1 MSLRIAKN
9 YVLGKKLGYGSFG
22 EIFEGKELKTGRRV
36 AIRLE
41 LARAK
46 HPQLQYEYRLYHAL
60 AGGAGI
66 PAVHWFGTEGAY
78 KVLVMDRLGKSL
90 EQLFTQCGRTFSL
103 KTTLMLAD
111 QMLARMEYVHRKQ
124 FIHRDIKPDNFLVGQ
139 GPFEN
144 VVFLI
149 DYGLAKR
156 YIDPT
161 NQEHIP
167 FRDDKQLTGTA
178 RYASL
183 HAHLGYEQSR
193 RDDLEA
199 LGYLWLYFLRGKL
212 PWQGLAGSNGNDKYN
227 KIRDMKQQLSLK
239 ELCKDVPREFYDYFK
254 RVRQLEFDETP
265 NYAGLRRL
273 LGALMQKEGLAMDYQ
288 WDWKGGRSKAAAGAG
303 ARHAAAAA
311 AAASSS
317 SSAHDD
323 ATQVVELIR

>member
-1 MSLRIAKN
+1 M
-9 YVLGKKLGYGSFG
+9 
-22 EIFEGKELKTGRRV
+22 
-36 AIRLE
+36 
-41 LARAK
+41 
-46 HPQLQYEYRLYHAL
+46 
-60 AGGAGI
+60 
-66 PAVHWFGTEGAY
+66 HWFGTEGDY

-90 EQLFTQCGRTFSL
+90 EQLFTQCGRKFSL

-111 QMLARMEYVHRKQ
+111 QMLARLEYVHRKQ

-149 DYGLAKR
+149 DFGLAKR

-167 FRDDKQLTGTA
+167 FREDKQLTGTA

-183 HAHLGYEQSR
+183 NAHIGIEQSR

-212 PWQGLAGSNGNDKYN
+212 PWQGLAGSNGAEKYD
-227 KIRDMKQQLSLK
+227 KIRDMKQNLSIR
-239 ELCKDVPREFYDYFK
+239 ELCKDVPREFYQYFK
-254 RVRQLEFDETP
+254 RVKQMKFDETP

-273 LGALMQKEGLAMDYQ
+273 LSSLMQKEGMSMDYKF
-288 WDWKGGRSKAAAGAG
+288 DWKESPDKRYHRAP
-303 ARHAAAAA
+303 HAAPSST
-311 AAASSS
+311 AAAS
-317 SSAHDD
+317 AKDGED